1 MTVLSRSRKLM
12 IVIAISLAFFL
23 AEISVGFYTGSLA
36 LVADAFHYLNDL
48 VGFVVALV
56 AFLAAERGNAP
67 PEMTFGW
74 QRATILGAFF
84 NGVFLL
90 ALGVSIFLQSI
101 ERFVSVQ
108 PVENPLLVMIIGCVG
123 FALNVVSA
131 IILGH
136 GMLPP
141 SKTCIS
147 LDTDRR
153 ADHGDTHSH
162 GEPNAAEPQTLPE
175 VSRPHQEH
183 RHALADD
190 PSKGK
195 PEHDL
200 GIMGV
205 LLHVA
210 GDAANN
216 IGVVIAGAII
226 WKTSSSGR
234 YYADPAVSMAIA
246 FMIFFSSIPIVKKSA
261 IILLES
267 APPGVKAEDVGHDIM
282 QVDGVLAV
290 HELRIWRL
298 NQGKALAS
306 AHIGIANTELSHFM
320 SLAETINECFH
331 AYGVH
336 SVTLQPEVIPPNL
349 TFASEGSAG
358 PTETGAGLRERR
370 VAADTCAIGCVAKSC
385 EESVRSA

>member
-1 MTVLSRSRKLM
+1 MGVIKLTEPRLPVVQPSTVLHPPASRSNSDSCMAGLTKARKLM
-12 IVIAISLAFFL
+12 LIIGISLSFFV
-23 AEISVGFYTGSLA
+23 AEIAVGFYTRSLA

-56 AFLAAERGNAP
+56 AFLAAERDDAP
-67 PEMTFGW
+67 PSLSFGW
-74 QRATILGAFF
+74 QRATLLGAFF

-136 GMLPP
+136 
-141 SKTCIS
+141 
-147 LDTDRR
+147 
-153 ADHGDTHSH
+153 DHGDTHSH

-267 APPGVKAEDVGHDIM
+267 APPGIKAEDVGHDIM

-290 HELRIWRL
+290 HELRIWHL

-306 AHIGIANTELSHFM
+306 AHIGIANT
-320 SLAETINECFH
+320 
-331 AYGVH
+331 
-336 SVTLQPEVIPPNL
+336 
-349 TFASEGSAG
+349 
-358 PTETGAGLRERR
+358 
-370 VAADTCAIGCVAKSC
+370 
-385 EESVRSA
+385 